1 MKTSKRVLSFFMAVV
16 MALTACSAGFVAF
29 ARETNPKDNNP
40 FSDEYA
46 SAEMSTDALNGLLDS
61 LLPTILDAIGE
72 ETLASIGV
80 DAEKVKNA
88 SFEDE
93 DIKSDRF
100 FEFISELSVFLFDK
114 VGKTSMDKVLKDEG
128 LSSGNAEADAANYA
142 YVNDDDA
149 VIDFWSLYNICKT
162 NANADGTD
170 FQKRCND
177 YYNGYTKEDGTVVI
191 GLKELLFA
199 RDSIGAKITVLNNA
213 ANKKIYDIAVAIGV
227 VQNNGDAVVI
237 ADKTAAEIQALI
249 DAYEAQNGAIEIATD
264 EYDLNLAMEC
274 LNNTLNLIN
283 SNAKCSSIADLIFYQ
298 IVEEKAIFAS
308 LYNAFAI
315 KGGAETGIA
324 ANAYDTW
331 YTVTSAANPTV
342 TSRQELADKY
352 VKTIIS
358 DSSNLENAKF
368 YSEYVEGILLEQGYS
383 AEEIAAMVAAEGLT
397 QEDLDWLATKPS
409 AEAYA
414 PTDEQKKQFPTVA
427 NSGKATNI
435 LGSAGAF
442 HNAIVCNSTEHK
454 FSNAVNR
461 AFGKLP
467 VADAS
472 IRAFRTEINR
482 PTGKDPV
489 SLIPD
494 IMADINTF
502 AHTTVATNIF
512 GNIATI
518 HMFDSAVLDG
528 HKDEM
533 MSDYAFEGDNYPF
546 NQDDYFN
553 ATASVIDGYI
563 ELAKDLDN
571 LLASF
576 GVNMQLGL
584 NDIIDSLLPS
594 LIQTKDKDGNPLT
607 YELIINSVDG
617 IYSNLAKD
625 PMGTIANVI
634 PLLTI
639 LIDELIIP
647 LIFNGDGDA
656 YNQFLDNF
664 IFPEG
669 SLIRNLLK
677 NDPDTLNMIFGFL
690 DEYGITTLSFDLNYI
705 LPAVTDYIVNGS
717 TDRATKG
724 FYDGVTTSDGR
735 PVPIMV
741 NVQYVDKMIAESAY
755 NCKFLD
761 GYQTDENGE
770 IVKDEHGNPV
780 PLFTNGIKELLHT
793 VLSVLNDSV
802 FEYVDTHNTNA
813 TADTRIGK
821 EFAGAEATIYKGLNN
836 ITVGLPQLI
845 NIFVKNFLALYNTK
859 GSDWQ
864 FDARI
869 AHGTGTVN
877 IYKSDQLVSS
887 TEYGTADNATVSAL
901 KQEIFIKNPANVT
914 AWIVNLLVNDWL
926 NAVVDLLNDVLT
938 TENDIANNIPII
950 TNLLNSLG
958 GFGETSIITDALNG
972 LFYLTRNSQYSFT
985 FEEQA
990 IPLAQN
996 GETYVGLS
1004 DDSAYYL
1011 IANAGPIIEIVMDI
1025 VNANQG
1031 GDDTT
1036 GGNTDDNTG
1045 DNTEKNLPVIPE
1057 ITIDYSTYYN
1067 PDIKNESLDVQKA
1080 YKDILTKENEE
1091 ASEAL
1096 ISAIDSLLS
1105 TVFEN
1110 TYLNGYTVDK
1120 LDGVLSGVVTSL
1132 VNTFGKNTADKILKL
1147 VRDYLEVLCYDSV
1160 KENFA
1165 PKRNINNPGPVNEKK
1180 VYTNKQLS
1188 ILITETYSL
1197 LEEILDEAINI
1208 KGDDNDYIVNAIDG
1222 IFSPSSIAVRSNING
1237 DISEYLTWCELSA
1250 SKYAND
1256 LGFDFKAGD
1265 KDAFYDGLFEALA
1278 PITAIVGALL
1288 GSETGLYDNV
1298 VNPVLASIAD
1308 KCDIKLYTPA
1318 ESTGK
1323 EYMKAVVYP
1332 LADVLGKFL
1341 EAPASTL
1348 IGVLQG
1354 ISGVLTDSSIQSIV
1368 EKALPPIARE
1378 INGLVNIIEVLSPSL
1393 NEELVIPGL
1402 NMTLESIGGILDTAS
1417 TLINGVTGIT
1427 NMLIGMILGG
1437 IECEGGVA
1445 SDKIKISFNW
1455 DHFANTSKG
1464 NALLMIYC
1472 LALDTVLD
1480 LDVIQNLIKNAKDLD
1495 GTTKAGLLK
1504 LISQLDAKTVF
1515 EALAAAIRSVR
1526 TPTEILWTFEDYL
1539 AKETNTFKYPSG
1551 ISASEADDAVDAL
1564 DNIVKNVFPLLK
1576 SLDVLGYDDLA
1587 GLVNGMLFKND
1598 MITTIAKAV
1607 YGGIESKAGNTFTF
1621 SPAQLA
1627 DYLMDRSYGNTYSD
1641 AAAALRKCSSW
1652 SQVSNINWGFK
1663 DGSANAE
1670 QGFINALA
1678 ALCRPVNDVLAVFLA
1693 GSEFRIGDI
1702 LEGVVKDLALHF
1714 EGYMT
1719 EDKKDENGNVI
1730 KDKNGDP
1737 VKVNV
1742 GEYSI
1747 TLRDGELNI
1756 YIKNYS
1762 GEGLYNRIQIDVD
1775 EVVKILNGAG
1785 IVGGNGYESAIIPL
1799 LEALMCDGVKTN
1811 DQYINDYN
1819 KAKDNLLIN
1828 VLNPLFSFVDKL
1840 LEKPFD
1846 TLTAVLPNVAYFI
1859 DNNGIGQ
1866 LLNNLLS
1873 PVTQGM
1879 LPALKKNNI
1888 DVNAI
1893 IEMIIGK
1900 SLGAKIAELVGINA
1914 NISLDLNN
1922 LNECNIQD
1930 YLIPIINGVLKSNN
1944 INITLPDFKWSTLAS
1959 HGTQTSFNS
1968 AAGGQGIRI
1977 VAKQGET
1984 LIAVLRYIANVL
1996 ISNANEIKTL
2006 ICGIEGV
2013 AKNKTIVNILTTIF
2027 NQIAGAH
2034 EDDIVKAIFYLLTQD
2049 PQNSFFDYRDFKFK
2063 DYDFSYPSTVDV
2075 DFLTTI
2081 GPMLDGLI
2089 GGLVEGGLNQMIGG
2103 LIYKD
2108 DIISSLVCGLYGAVE
2123 GVKINDNMNLAEL
2136 LAQTDIDFT
2145 TSNVAKLLTDKD
2157 YGQSYASVAK
2167 TIEKAGSWS
2176 KVNKDSLHWGVTDRD
2191 SFVHALCAALR
2202 PIYGVL
2208 DVLLNDGSLGL
2219 FKLIYLPG
2227 SDGYTSAIVPLMEA
2241 FGLYNI
2247 KTQYQY
2253 RQDMSKEYDAILL
2266 DILNPL
2272 LDKVEDILN
2281 APLEMLCDI
2290 LPNLSLFFANDGLL
2304 QLLDNLLLPI
2314 TALLDS
2320 LKPIVDVNDLLKA
2333 VGLDIEKEIAK
2344 LGIAPKGFKFD
2355 IYNLSGTLK
2364 PLIGADNIVSLL
2376 NSVLGMIEVG
2386 GSKLNIKLM
2395 PIDWYQLA
2403 SHGELITDEP
2413 SQAAT
2418 FGARMYVKADQS
2430 EVLIAVLRYLI
2441 NTVNYENNFD
2451 TISNLIGGLLGDV
2464 SDSVS
2469 DIISQVLGM
2478 LTGETDEVISSLC
2491 ELLQTL
2497 A

>member
-46 SAEMSTDALNGLLDS
+46 SAEMSSDALNELLDS

-72 ETLASIGV
+72 KKLASIGV

-88 SFEDE
+88 NYEDE
-93 DIKSDRF
+93 NIKSDRF

-114 VGKTSMDKVLKDEG
+114 VGKTSMDKVLNDEG
-128 LSSGNAEADAANYA
+128 LSSGNAETDAANYA
-142 YVNDDDA
+142 YVNDDNA
-149 VIDFWSLYNICKT
+149 AIDFWSLYNLCKT
-162 NANADGTD
+162 NADANGTD

-177 YYNGYTKEDGTVVI
+177 YYNGYTKEDGTAVM

-199 RDSIGAKITVLNNA
+199 KDSIGTKITALNNA
-213 ANKKIYDIAVAIGV
+213 ATKKIFDIAVEIGV
-227 VQNNGDAVVI
+227 VQKNGDATVI

-249 DAYEAQNGAIEIATD
+249 DAYEAKNGAIEAATD

-274 LNNTLNLIN
+274 INKTLEFIN
-283 SNAKCSSIADLIFYQ
+283 SKAKCSSVADLIFYQ

-308 LYNAFAI
+308 IYNAAAI
-315 KGGAETGIA
+315 MGGAETGVA
-324 ANAYDTW
+324 ADAYDSW
-331 YTVTSAANPTV
+331 FEVTSAANPTV

-358 DSSNLENAKF
+358 DSSNLENSKF
-368 YSEYVEGILLEQGYS
+368 YSEYIEGLLLNQGYS
-383 AEEIAAMVAAEGLT
+383 ADEITAMVAAEGLT
-397 QEDLDWLATKPS
+397 QEDLDWLATKPG
-409 AEAYA
+409 ADAYQPTPEQKQQFPYA
-414 PTDEQKKQFPTVA
+414 P
-427 NSGKATNI
+427 NSGSTGNI
-435 LGSAGAF
+435 LGNTNSF
-442 HNAIVCNSTEHK
+442 YNAIVCNSTDHK

-461 AFGKLP
+461 AFGKLL

-472 IRAFRTEINR
+472 IRAFRTEFNR

-489 SLIPD
+489 SLIPN

-502 AHTTVATNIF
+502 AHTTVAANVL
-512 GNIATI
+512 GNISTI
-518 HMFDSAVLDG
+518 HLFDSAVLDS
-528 HKDEM
+528 HKNEM
-533 MSDYAFEGDNYPF
+533 MSGYVFEGDNYPF
-546 NQDDYFN
+546 SQDDYFN

-584 NDIIDSLLPS
+584 NGIIDSLLPS

-607 YELIINSVDG
+607 YDLIISSVEG

-625 PMGTIANVI
+625 PMGTLANVI

-664 IFPEG
+664 IFPEK
-669 SLIRNLLK
+669 SLVRKLLK
-677 NDPDTLNMIFGFL
+677 NNPDTYNKIFGFL
-690 DEYGITTLSFDLNYI
+690 EKYGITTLSFDLNYI

-717 TDRATKG
+717 TDRATMG
-724 FYDGVTTSDGR
+724 FYDGITTTDGR

-741 NVQYVDKMIAESAY
+741 NVQFVDKMIAESAY

-761 GYQTDENGE
+761 GYKTDENGE
-770 IVKDEHGNPV
+770 IVKDEKGNPV
-780 PLFTNGIKELLHT
+780 PLFTKGIKELLHT

-877 IYKSDQLVSS
+877 IYMSDKLVSS

-914 AWIVNLLVNDWL
+914 AWIVNLIVNDWL

-985 FEEQA
+985 LEEQA

-1011 IANAGPIIEIVMDI
+1011 IANAGSIFEIVMDI

-1067 PDIKNESLDVQKA
+1067 PDIKTESLDVQKA

-1197 LEEILDEAINI
+1197 LEEILDEKINI

-1250 SKYAND
+1250 SKYAKD

-1288 GSETGLYDNV
+1288 GSETGLYENV

-1348 IGVLQG
+1348 IGVLQ
-1354 ISGVLTDSSIQSIV
+1354 SVAGVLSDKSIQTMV
-1368 EKALPPIARE
+1368 KKALPPIANE
-1378 INGLVNIIEVLSPSL
+1378 INGIVRIIDVLAPSL
-1393 NEELVIPGL
+1393 NEEIVISGL
-1402 NMTLESIGGILDTAS
+1402 NMTLEEIGELLDTAP
-1417 TLINGVTGIT
+1417 TLINGVTGIA
-1427 NMLIGMILGG
+1427 NMLIDMILGG

-1455 DHFANTSKG
+1455 DHFATTSKG
-1464 NALLMIYC
+1464 NALLMIYS
-1472 LALDTVLD
+1472 LALDTVLS

-1495 GTTKAGLLK
+1495 GNTKAGLLK

-1515 EALAAAIRSVR
+1515 EALAAAVRSVR

-1564 DNIVKNVFPLLK
+1564 DNIVKNIFPLLK

-1714 EGYMT
+1714 EG
-1719 EDKKDENGNVI
+1719 V
-1730 KDKNGDP
+1730 NGDIT
-1737 VKVNV
+1737 
-1742 GEYSI
+1742 YSI

-1756 YIKNYS
+1756 YIKNS
-1762 GEGLYNRIQIDVD
+1762 TGEGLYNRIQIDVD

-1893 IEMIIGK
+1893 IEDILGT
-1900 SLGAKIAELVGINA
+1900 SLGAKIAELVGVNA

-1922 LNECNIQD
+1922 LNNCDIQN
-1930 YLIPIINGVLKSNN
+1930 YLIPIINGILKSNN

-1984 LIAVLRYIANVL
+1984 LIAVLRYIADVL
-1996 ISNANEIKTL
+1996 ISNSNEIKNL
-2006 ICGIEGV
+2006 ICGIDAV

-2049 PQNSFFDYRDFKFK
+2049 PQNSFFDYRDFKYK
-2063 DYDFSYPSTVDV
+2063 DYDFSYPSTVDI

-2108 DIISSLVCGLYGAVE
+2108 DIISSLVCGLYGAIE
-2123 GVKINDNMNLAEL
+2123 GVKINDNMNLTEL

-2304 QLLDNLLLPI
+2304 QLIDNLLLPI

-2333 VGLDIEKEIAK
+2333 VGLDIEKEIGK

>member
-46 SAEMSTDALNGLLDS
+46 SAEMSPDALNELLDS

-72 ETLASIGV
+72 EKLASIGV

-88 SFEDE
+88 NYEDE
-93 DIKSDRF
+93 NIKSDRF

-114 VGKTSMDKVLKDEG
+114 VGKTSMDKVLNDEG
-128 LSSGNAEADAANYA
+128 LSSGNAETDAANYA
-142 YVNDDDA
+142 YVNDDNA
-149 VIDFWSLYNICKT
+149 AIDFWSLYNLCKT
-162 NANADGTD
+162 NADANGTD

-177 YYNGYTKEDGTVVI
+177 YYNGYKKEDGTDII

-199 RDSIGAKITVLNNA
+199 KDSSGTKITALNNA
-213 ANKKIYDIAVAIGV
+213 ATKKIFDIAVEIGV
-227 VQNNGDAVVI
+227 VQKNGDATVI

-249 DAYEAQNGAIEIATD
+249 DAYEAKNGAIEAVTD

-274 LNNTLNLIN
+274 INKTLEFIN
-283 SNAKCSSIADLIFYQ
+283 SKAKCSSVADLIFYQ

-308 LYNAFAI
+308 IYNAAAI
-315 KGGAETGIA
+315 MGGAETGVA
-324 ANAYDTW
+324 ADAYDSW
-331 YTVTSAANPTV
+331 FEVTSAANPTV

-358 DSSNLENAKF
+358 DSSNLENSKF
-368 YSEYVEGILLEQGYS
+368 YSEYIEGLLLNQGYS
-383 AEEIAAMVAAEGLT
+383 ADEITAMVAAEGLT
-397 QEDLDWLATKPS
+397 QEDLDWLATKPG
-409 AEAYA
+409 ADAYQ
-414 PTDEQKKQFPTVA
+414 PTPEQKQQFPDA
-427 NSGKATNI
+427 PNSGSTRNI
-435 LGSAGAF
+435 LGNTNSF
-442 HNAIVCNSTEHK
+442 YNAIVCNSTDHK

-467 VADAS
+467 VDDAS
-472 IRAFRTEINR
+472 IRAFRTEFNR

-489 SLIPD
+489 SLIPN

-502 AHTTVATNIF
+502 AHTIVAANVL
-512 GNIATI
+512 GNISTI
-518 HMFDSAVLDG
+518 HLLDSAVLDS
-528 HKDEM
+528 HKNEM
-533 MSDYAFEGDNYPF
+533 MSGYVFEGDNYPF
-546 NQDDYFN
+546 SQDDYFN

-576 GVNMQLGL
+576 GVNMQIGL
-584 NDIIDSLLPS
+584 NGIIDSLLPS

-607 YELIINSVDG
+607 YDLIISSVEG

-625 PMGTIANVI
+625 PMGTLANVI

-664 IFPEG
+664 IFPEK
-669 SLIRNLLK
+669 SLVRKLLK
-677 NDPDTLNMIFGFL
+677 NNPDTYNKIFGFL
-690 DEYGITTLSFDLNYI
+690 EKYGITTLSFDLNYI

-717 TDRATKG
+717 TDRATMG
-724 FYDGVTTSDGR
+724 FYDGITTTDGR

-741 NVQYVDKMIAESAY
+741 NVQFVDKMIAESAY

-761 GYQTDENGE
+761 GYKTDENGE
-770 IVKDEHGNPV
+770 IVKDEKGNPV
-780 PLFTNGIKELLHT
+780 PLFTKGIKELLHT

-877 IYKSDQLVSS
+877 IYMSDKLVSS

-926 NAVVDLLNDVLT
+926 NAVVDLLNDILT

-1067 PDIKNESLDVQKA
+1067 PDIKTESLDVQKA

-1120 LDGVLSGVVTSL
+1120 LDGVLSGIVTSL

-1197 LEEILDEAINI
+1197 LEEILDSAINI

-1222 IFSPSSIAVRSNING
+1222 IFSPSSIAVRSNIDDG
-1237 DISEYLTWCELSA
+1237 ISDYLTWCEVSA
-1250 SKYAND
+1250 SKYAKD
-1256 LGFDFKAGD
+1256 LGFDFEAGN

-1348 IGVLQG
+1348 IGVLQ
-1354 ISGVLTDSSIQSIV
+1354 SVAGVLSDKSIQTMV
-1368 EKALPPIARE
+1368 KKALPPIANE
-1378 INGLVNIIEVLSPSL
+1378 INGIVRIIDVLAPSL
-1393 NEELVIPGL
+1393 NEEIVISGL
-1402 NMTLESIGGILDTAS
+1402 NMTLEEIGELLDTAP
-1417 TLINGVTGIT
+1417 TLINGVTGIA
-1427 NMLIGMILGG
+1427 NMLIDMILGG

-1455 DHFANTSKG
+1455 DHFATTSKG
-1464 NALLMIYC
+1464 NALLMIYS
-1472 LALDTVLD
+1472 LALDTVLS

-1495 GTTKAGLLK
+1495 GNTKAGLLK

-1515 EALAAAIRSVR
+1515 EALAAAVRSVR

-1564 DNIVKNVFPLLK
+1564 DNIVKNIFPLLK

-1714 EGYMT
+1714 EG
-1719 EDKKDENGNVI
+1719 V
-1730 KDKNGDP
+1730 NGDIT
-1737 VKVNV
+1737 
-1742 GEYSI
+1742 YSI

-1756 YIKNYS
+1756 YIKNS
-1762 GEGLYNRIQIDVD
+1762 TGEGLYNRIQIDVD

-1893 IEMIIGK
+1893 IEDILGT
-1900 SLGAKIAELVGINA
+1900 SLGAKIAELVGVNA

-1922 LNECNIQD
+1922 LNNCDIQN
-1930 YLIPIINGVLKSNN
+1930 YLIPIINGILKSNN

-1959 HGTQTSFNS
+1959 HGTQTLFNS

-1984 LIAVLRYIANVL
+1984 LIAVLRYIADVL
-1996 ISNANEIKTL
+1996 ISNSNEIKNL
-2006 ICGIEGV
+2006 ICGIDAV

-2049 PQNSFFDYRDFKFK
+2049 PQNSFFDYRDFKYK
-2063 DYDFSYPSTVDV
+2063 DYDFSYPSTVDI

-2108 DIISSLVCGLYGAVE
+2108 DIISSLVCGLYGAIE
-2123 GVKINDNMNLAEL
+2123 GVKINDNMNLTEL

-2304 QLLDNLLLPI
+2304 QLIDNLLLPI

-2333 VGLDIEKEIAK
+2333 VGLDIEKEIGK

-2376 NSVLGMIEVG
+2376 NSVLGLIKIG
-2386 GSKLNIKLM
+2386 GSPLGIKLM

-2403 SHGELITDEP
+2403 SHGELITNEA

-2418 FGARMYVKADQS
+2418 FGSRMYVKADQS

>member
-46 SAEMSTDALNGLLDS
+46 SAEMSSDALNELLDS

-72 ETLASIGV
+72 KKLASIGV

-88 SFEDE
+88 NYEDE
-93 DIKSDRF
+93 NIKSDRF

-114 VGKTSMDKVLKDEG
+114 VGKTSMDKVLNDEG
-128 LSSGNAEADAANYA
+128 LSSGNAETDAANYA
-142 YVNDDDA
+142 YVNDDNA
-149 VIDFWSLYNICKT
+149 AIDFWSLYNLCKT
-162 NANADGTD
+162 NADANGTD

-177 YYNGYTKEDGTVVI
+177 YYNGYTKEDGTAVM

-199 RDSIGAKITVLNNA
+199 KDSIGTKITALNNA
-213 ANKKIYDIAVAIGV
+213 ATKKIFDIAVEIGV
-227 VQNNGDAVVI
+227 VQKNGDATVI

-249 DAYEAQNGAIEIATD
+249 DAYEAKNGAIEAATD

-274 LNNTLNLIN
+274 INKTLEFIN
-283 SNAKCSSIADLIFYQ
+283 SKAKCSSVADLIFYQ

-308 LYNAFAI
+308 IYNAAAI
-315 KGGAETGIA
+315 MGGAETGVA
-324 ANAYDTW
+324 ADAYDSW
-331 YTVTSAANPTV
+331 FEVTSAANPTV

-358 DSSNLENAKF
+358 DSSNLENSKF
-368 YSEYVEGILLEQGYS
+368 YSEYIEGLLLNQGYS
-383 AEEIAAMVAAEGLT
+383 ADEITAMVAAEGLT
-397 QEDLDWLATKPS
+397 QEDLDWLATKPG
-409 AEAYA
+409 ADAYQPTPEQKQQFPYA
-414 PTDEQKKQFPTVA
+414 P
-427 NSGKATNI
+427 NSGSTGNI
-435 LGSAGAF
+435 LGNTNSF
-442 HNAIVCNSTEHK
+442 YNAIVCNSTDHK

-461 AFGKLP
+461 AFGKLL

-472 IRAFRTEINR
+472 IRAFRTEFNR

-489 SLIPD
+489 SLIPN

-502 AHTTVATNIF
+502 AHTTVAANVL
-512 GNIATI
+512 GNISTI
-518 HMFDSAVLDG
+518 HLFDSAVLDS
-528 HKDEM
+528 HKNEM
-533 MSDYAFEGDNYPF
+533 MSGYVFEGDNYPF
-546 NQDDYFN
+546 SQDDYFN

-584 NDIIDSLLPS
+584 NGIIDSLLPS

-607 YELIINSVDG
+607 YDLIISSVEG

-625 PMGTIANVI
+625 PMGTLANVV

-639 LIDELIIP
+639 LIDELIVP

-664 IFPEG
+664 IFPEK
-669 SLIRNLLK
+669 SLVRKLLK
-677 NDPDTLNMIFGFL
+677 NNPDTYNMIFGFL
-690 DEYGITTLSFDLNYI
+690 EEYGITTLSFDLNYI
-705 LPAVTDYIVNGS
+705 LPAVTDYVVNGS
-717 TDRATKG
+717 TDRATMG
-724 FYDGVTTSDGR
+724 FYDGVTTTDGR

-741 NVQYVDKMIAESAY
+741 NVQFVDKMIAESAY

-770 IVKDEHGNPV
+770 IVKDENGNPV

-877 IYKSDQLVSS
+877 IYKSDELVSS

-926 NAVVDLLNDVLT
+926 NAVVDLLNDILT

-1067 PDIKNESLDVQKA
+1067 PDIKTESLDVQKA

-1165 PKRNINNPGPVNEKK
+1165 PKRNINNPGPVNKKK

-1197 LEEILDEAINI
+1197 LEEILDSAINI

-1222 IFSPSSIAVRSNING
+1222 IFSPSSIAVRSNIDDG
-1237 DISEYLTWCELSA
+1237 ISDYLTWCEVSA

-1348 IGVLQG
+1348 IGVLQ
-1354 ISGVLTDSSIQSIV
+1354 SVAGVLSDKSIQTMV
-1368 EKALPPIARE
+1368 KKALPPIANE
-1378 INGLVNIIEVLSPSL
+1378 INGIVRIIDVLAPSL
-1393 NEELVIPGL
+1393 NEEIVISGL
-1402 NMTLESIGGILDTAS
+1402 NMTLEEIGELLDTAP
-1417 TLINGVTGIT
+1417 TLINGVTGIA
-1427 NMLIGMILGG
+1427 NMLIDMILGG

-1455 DHFANTSKG
+1455 DHFATTSKG
-1464 NALLMIYC
+1464 NALLMIYS
-1472 LALDTVLD
+1472 LALDTVLS

-1495 GTTKAGLLK
+1495 GNTKAGLLK

-1515 EALAAAIRSVR
+1515 EALAAAVRSVR

-1564 DNIVKNVFPLLK
+1564 DNIVKNIFPLLK

-1714 EGYMT
+1714 EG
-1719 EDKKDENGNVI
+1719 V
-1730 KDKNGDP
+1730 NGDIT
-1737 VKVNV
+1737 
-1742 GEYSI
+1742 YSI

-1756 YIKNYS
+1756 YIKNS
-1762 GEGLYNRIQIDVD
+1762 TGEGLYNRIQIDVD

-1893 IEMIIGK
+1893 IEDILGT
-1900 SLGAKIAELVGINA
+1900 SLGAKIAELVGVNA

-1922 LNECNIQD
+1922 LNNCDIQN
-1930 YLIPIINGVLKSNN
+1930 YLIPIINGILKSNN

-1959 HGTQTSFNS
+1959 HGTQTLFNS

-1984 LIAVLRYIANVL
+1984 LIAVLRYIADVL
-1996 ISNANEIKTL
+1996 ISNSNEIKNL
-2006 ICGIEGV
+2006 ICGIDAV

-2049 PQNSFFDYRDFKFK
+2049 PQNSFFDYRDFKYK
-2063 DYDFSYPSTVDV
+2063 DYDFSYPSTVDI

-2108 DIISSLVCGLYGAVE
+2108 DIISSLVCGLYGAIE
-2123 GVKINDNMNLAEL
+2123 GVKINNNMNLTEL

-2304 QLLDNLLLPI
+2304 QLIDNLLLPI

-2333 VGLDIEKEIAK
+2333 VGLDIEKEIGK

-2376 NSVLGMIEVG
+2376 NSVLGLIKIG
-2386 GSKLNIKLM
+2386 GSPLGIKLM

>member
-46 SAEMSTDALNGLLDS
+46 SAEMSSDALNELLDS

-72 ETLASIGV
+72 KTLASIGV

-88 SFEDE
+88 NYEDE
-93 DIKSDRF
+93 NIKSDRF

-114 VGKTSMDKVLKDEG
+114 VGKTSMDKVLNDEG
-128 LSSGNAEADAANYA
+128 LSSGNAETDAANYA
-142 YVNDDDA
+142 YVNDDNA
-149 VIDFWSLYNICKT
+149 AIDFWSLYNLCKT
-162 NANADGTD
+162 NADANGTD

-177 YYNGYTKEDGTVVI
+177 YYNGYTKEDGTAVM

-199 RDSIGAKITVLNNA
+199 KDSIGTKITALNNA
-213 ANKKIYDIAVAIGV
+213 ATKKIFDIAVEIGV
-227 VQNNGDAVVI
+227 VQKNGDATVI

-249 DAYEAQNGAIEIATD
+249 DAYEAKNGAIEAATD

-274 LNNTLNLIN
+274 INKTLEFIN
-283 SNAKCSSIADLIFYQ
+283 SKAKCSSVADLIFYQ

-308 LYNAFAI
+308 IYNAAAI
-315 KGGAETGIA
+315 MGGAETGVA
-324 ANAYDTW
+324 ADAYDSW
-331 YTVTSAANPTV
+331 FEVTSAANPTV

-358 DSSNLENAKF
+358 DSSNLENSKF
-368 YSEYVEGILLEQGYS
+368 YSEYIEGLLLNQGYS
-383 AEEIAAMVAAEGLT
+383 ADEITAMVAAEGLT
-397 QEDLDWLATKPS
+397 QEDLDWLATKPG
-409 AEAYA
+409 ADAYQPTPEQKQQFPYA
-414 PTDEQKKQFPTVA
+414 P
-427 NSGKATNI
+427 NSGSTGNI
-435 LGSAGAF
+435 LGNTNSF
-442 HNAIVCNSTEHK
+442 YNAIVCNSTDHK

-472 IRAFRTEINR
+472 IRAFRTEFNR

-489 SLIPD
+489 SLIPN

-502 AHTTVATNIF
+502 AHTTVAANVL
-512 GNIATI
+512 GNISTI
-518 HMFDSAVLDG
+518 HLFDSAVLDS
-528 HKDEM
+528 HKNEM
-533 MSDYAFEGDNYPF
+533 MSGYVFEGDNYPF
-546 NQDDYFN
+546 SQDDYFN

-584 NDIIDSLLPS
+584 NGIIDSLLPS

-607 YELIINSVDG
+607 YDLIISSVEG

-625 PMGTIANVI
+625 PMGTLANVV
-634 PLLTI
+634 PLLAI
-639 LIDELIIP
+639 LIDELIVP

-664 IFPEG
+664 IFPEE
-669 SLIRNLLK
+669 SLVRKLLK
-677 NDPDTLNMIFGFL
+677 NNPDTYNMIFGFL
-690 DEYGITTLSFDLNYI
+690 EEYGITTLSFDLNYI

-717 TDRATKG
+717 TDRATMG
-724 FYDGVTTSDGR
+724 FYDGVTTTDSR

-741 NVQYVDKMIAESAY
+741 NVQFVDKMIAESAY

-770 IVKDEHGNPV
+770 IVKDENGNPV

-877 IYKSDQLVSS
+877 IYKSDELVSS

-926 NAVVDLLNDVLT
+926 NAVVDLLNDILT

-1067 PDIKNESLDVQKA
+1067 PDIKTESLDVQKA

-1165 PKRNINNPGPVNEKK
+1165 PKRNINNPGPVNKKK

-1197 LEEILDEAINI
+1197 LEEILDSAINI

-1222 IFSPSSIAVRSNING
+1222 IFSPSSIAVRSNIDDG
-1237 DISEYLTWCELSA
+1237 ISDYLTWCEVSA
-1250 SKYAND
+1250 SKYAKD
-1256 LGFDFKAGD
+1256 LGFDFEAGN

-1278 PITAIVGALL
+1278 PITALVGALL

-1368 EKALPPIARE
+1368 KKALPPIANE
-1378 INGLVNIIEVLSPSL
+1378 INGIVRIIDVLAPSL
-1393 NEELVIPGL
+1393 NEEIVISGL
-1402 NMTLESIGGILDTAS
+1402 NMTLEDIGGLLDTAP
-1417 TLINGVTGIT
+1417 TLINGVTGIAD
-1427 NMLIGMILGG
+1427 MLIDMILGG

-1455 DHFANTSKG
+1455 DHFATTSKG
-1464 NALLMIYC
+1464 NALLMIYS
-1472 LALDTVLD
+1472 LALDTVLS
-1480 LDVIQNLIKNAKDLD
+1480 LDVIQNLIKNAEGLD
-1495 GTTKAGLLK
+1495 GNTKAGLLK

-1515 EALAAAIRSVR
+1515 EALAAAVRSVR

-1564 DNIVKNVFPLLK
+1564 DNIVKNIFPLLK

-1714 EGYMT
+1714 EG
-1719 EDKKDENGNVI
+1719 V
-1730 KDKNGDP
+1730 NGDIT
-1737 VKVNV
+1737 
-1742 GEYSI
+1742 YSI

-1756 YIKNYS
+1756 YIKNS
-1762 GEGLYNRIQIDVD
+1762 TGEGLYNRIQIDVD

-1893 IEMIIGK
+1893 IEDILGT
-1900 SLGAKIAELVGINA
+1900 SLGTKIAELVGVNA

-1922 LNECNIQD
+1922 LNNCDIQN
-1930 YLIPIINGVLKSNN
+1930 YLIPIINGILKSNN

-1959 HGTQTSFNS
+1959 HGTQTLFNS

-1984 LIAVLRYIANVL
+1984 LIAVLRYIADVL
-1996 ISNANEIKTL
+1996 ISNSNEIKNL
-2006 ICGIEGV
+2006 ICGIDAV

-2034 EDDIVKAIFYLLTQD
+2034 EDDIVKAIFYLLTQN
-2049 PQNSFFDYRDFKFK
+2049 PQNSFFDYRDFKYK

-2108 DIISSLVCGLYGAVE
+2108 DIISSLVCGLYGAIE
-2123 GVKINDNMNLAEL
+2123 GVKINDNMNLTEL

-2281 APLEMLCDI
+2281 APIEMICDI

-2304 QLLDNLLLPI
+2304 QLIDNLLLPI

-2333 VGLDIEKEIAK
+2333 VGLDIEKEIGK

-2376 NSVLGMIEVG
+2376 NSVLGLIKIG
-2386 GSKLNIKLM
+2386 GSPLGIKLM

-2403 SHGELITDEP
+2403 SHGELITNEA

-2418 FGARMYVKADQS
+2418 FGSRMYVKADQS

-2451 TISNLIGGLLGDV
+2451 TISNLIGGLLSNA

>member
-1 MKTSKRVLSFFMAVV
+1 
-16 MALTACSAGFVAF
+16 
-29 ARETNPKDNNP
+29 
-40 FSDEYA
+40 
-46 SAEMSTDALNGLLDS
+46 
-61 LLPTILDAIGE
+61 
-72 ETLASIGV
+72 
-80 DAEKVKNA
+80 
-88 SFEDE
+88 
-93 DIKSDRF
+93 
-100 FEFISELSVFLFDK
+100 
-114 VGKTSMDKVLKDEG
+114 
-128 LSSGNAEADAANYA
+128 
-142 YVNDDDA
+142 
-149 VIDFWSLYNICKT
+149 
-162 NANADGTD
+162 
-170 FQKRCND
+170 
-177 YYNGYTKEDGTVVI
+177 
-191 GLKELLFA
+191 
-199 RDSIGAKITVLNNA
+199 
-213 ANKKIYDIAVAIGV
+213 
-227 VQNNGDAVVI
+227 
-237 ADKTAAEIQALI
+237 
-249 DAYEAQNGAIEIATD
+249 
-264 EYDLNLAMEC
+264 
-274 LNNTLNLIN
+274 
-283 SNAKCSSIADLIFYQ
+283 
-298 IVEEKAIFAS
+298 
-308 LYNAFAI
+308 
-315 KGGAETGIA
+315 
-324 ANAYDTW
+324 
-331 YTVTSAANPTV
+331 
-342 TSRQELADKY
+342 
-352 VKTIIS
+352 
-358 DSSNLENAKF
+358 
-368 YSEYVEGILLEQGYS
+368 
-383 AEEIAAMVAAEGLT
+383 
-397 QEDLDWLATKPS
+397 
-409 AEAYA
+409 
-414 PTDEQKKQFPTVA
+414 
-427 NSGKATNI
+427 
-435 LGSAGAF
+435 
-442 HNAIVCNSTEHK
+442 
-454 FSNAVNR
+454 
-461 AFGKLP
+461 
-467 VADAS
+467 
-472 IRAFRTEINR
+472 
-482 PTGKDPV
+482 
-489 SLIPD
+489 
-494 IMADINTF
+494 
-502 AHTTVATNIF
+502 
-512 GNIATI
+512 
-518 HMFDSAVLDG
+518 
-528 HKDEM
+528 
-533 MSDYAFEGDNYPF
+533 
-546 NQDDYFN
+546 
-553 ATASVIDGYI
+553 
-563 ELAKDLDN
+563 
-571 LLASF
+571 
-576 GVNMQLGL
+576 
-584 NDIIDSLLPS
+584 
-594 LIQTKDKDGNPLT
+594 
-607 YELIINSVDG
+607 
-617 IYSNLAKD
+617 
-625 PMGTIANVI
+625 
-634 PLLTI
+634 
-639 LIDELIIP
+639 
-647 LIFNGDGDA
+647 
-656 YNQFLDNF
+656 
-664 IFPEG
+664 
-669 SLIRNLLK
+669 
-677 NDPDTLNMIFGFL
+677 
-690 DEYGITTLSFDLNYI
+690 
-705 LPAVTDYIVNGS
+705 
-717 TDRATKG
+717 
-724 FYDGVTTSDGR
+724 
-735 PVPIMV
+735 
-741 NVQYVDKMIAESAY
+741 
-755 NCKFLD
+755 
-761 GYQTDENGE
+761 
-770 IVKDEHGNPV
+770 
-780 PLFTNGIKELLHT
+780 
-793 VLSVLNDSV
+793 
-802 FEYVDTHNTNA
+802 
-813 TADTRIGK
+813 
-821 EFAGAEATIYKGLNN
+821 
-836 ITVGLPQLI
+836 
-845 NIFVKNFLALYNTK
+845 
-859 GSDWQ
+859 
-864 FDARI
+864 
-869 AHGTGTVN
+869 
-877 IYKSDQLVSS
+877 
-887 TEYGTADNATVSAL
+887 
-901 KQEIFIKNPANVT
+901 
-914 AWIVNLLVNDWL
+914 
-926 NAVVDLLNDVLT
+926 
-938 TENDIANNIPII
+938 
-950 TNLLNSLG
+950 
-958 GFGETSIITDALNG
+958 
-972 LFYLTRNSQYSFT
+972 
-985 FEEQA
+985 
-990 IPLAQN
+990 
-996 GETYVGLS
+996 
-1004 DDSAYYL
+1004 
-1011 IANAGPIIEIVMDI
+1011 
-1025 VNANQG
+1025 
-1031 GDDTT
+1031 
-1036 GGNTDDNTG
+1036 
-1045 DNTEKNLPVIPE
+1045 
-1057 ITIDYSTYYN
+1057 
-1067 PDIKNESLDVQKA
+1067 
-1080 YKDILTKENEE
+1080 
-1091 ASEAL
+1091 
-1096 ISAIDSLLS
+1096 
-1105 TVFEN
+1105 
-1110 TYLNGYTVDK
+1110 
-1120 LDGVLSGVVTSL
+1120 
-1132 VNTFGKNTADKILKL
+1132 
-1147 VRDYLEVLCYDSV
+1147 
-1160 KENFA
+1160 
-1165 PKRNINNPGPVNEKK
+1165 
-1180 VYTNKQLS
+1180 
-1188 ILITETYSL
+1188 
-1197 LEEILDEAINI
+1197 
-1208 KGDDNDYIVNAIDG
+1208 
-1222 IFSPSSIAVRSNING
+1222 
-1237 DISEYLTWCELSA
+1237 
-1250 SKYAND
+1250 
-1256 LGFDFKAGD
+1256 
-1265 KDAFYDGLFEALA
+1265 
-1278 PITAIVGALL
+1278 
-1288 GSETGLYDNV
+1288 
-1298 VNPVLASIAD
+1298 
-1308 KCDIKLYTPA
+1308 
-1318 ESTGK
+1318 
-1323 EYMKAVVYP
+1323 MKAVVYP
-1332 LADVLGKFL
+1332 LADGLGKFL

-1348 IGVLQG
+1348 IGVLQ
-1354 ISGVLTDSSIQSIV
+1354 SVAGVLSDKSIQTMV
-1368 EKALPPIARE
+1368 KKALPPIANE
-1378 INGLVNIIEVLSPSL
+1378 INGIVRIIDVLAPSL
-1393 NEELVIPGL
+1393 NEEIVISGL
-1402 NMTLESIGGILDTAS
+1402 NMTLEEIGELLDTAP
-1417 TLINGVTGIT
+1417 TLINGVTGVA
-1427 NMLIGMILGG
+1427 NMLIDMILGG

-1455 DHFANTSKG
+1455 DHFATTSKG
-1464 NALLMIYC
+1464 NALLMIYS
-1472 LALDTVLD
+1472 LALDTVLS

-1515 EALAAAIRSVR
+1515 EALAAAVRSVR

-1564 DNIVKNVFPLLK
+1564 DNIVKNIFPLLK

-1714 EGYMT
+1714 EG
-1719 EDKKDENGNVI
+1719 V
-1730 KDKNGDP
+1730 NGDIT
-1737 VKVNV
+1737 
-1742 GEYSI
+1742 YSI

-1756 YIKNYS
+1756 YIKNS
-1762 GEGLYNRIQIDVD
+1762 TGEGLYNRIQIDVD

-1893 IEMIIGK
+1893 IEDILGT
-1900 SLGAKIAELVGINA
+1900 SLGAKIAELVGVNA

-1922 LNECNIQD
+1922 LNNCDIQN
-1930 YLIPIINGVLKSNN
+1930 YLIPIINGILKSNN

-1959 HGTQTSFNS
+1959 HGTQTLFNS

-1984 LIAVLRYIANVL
+1984 LIAVLRYIADVL
-1996 ISNANEIKTL
+1996 ISNSNEIKNL
-2006 ICGIEGV
+2006 ICGIDAV

-2049 PQNSFFDYRDFKFK
+2049 PQNSFFDYRDFKYK
-2063 DYDFSYPSTVDV
+2063 DYDFSYPSTVDI

-2108 DIISSLVCGLYGAVE
+2108 DIISSLVCGLYGAIE
-2123 GVKINDNMNLAEL
+2123 GVKINDNMNLTEL

-2304 QLLDNLLLPI
+2304 QLIDNLLLPI

-2333 VGLDIEKEIAK
+2333 VGLDIEKEIGK

-2376 NSVLGMIEVG
+2376 NSVLGLIKIG
-2386 GSKLNIKLM
+2386 GSPLGIKLM

>member
-46 SAEMSTDALNGLLDS
+46 SAEMSSDALNELLDS

-72 ETLASIGV
+72 KKLASIGV

-88 SFEDE
+88 NYEDE
-93 DIKSDRF
+93 NIKSDRF

-114 VGKTSMDKVLKDEG
+114 VGKTSMDKVLNDEG
-128 LSSGNAEADAANYA
+128 LSSGNAETDAANYA
-142 YVNDDDA
+142 YVNDDNA
-149 VIDFWSLYNICKT
+149 AIDFWSLYNLCKT
-162 NANADGTD
+162 NADANGTD

-177 YYNGYTKEDGTVVI
+177 YYNGYTKEDGTAVM

-199 RDSIGAKITVLNNA
+199 KDSIGTKITALNNA
-213 ANKKIYDIAVAIGV
+213 ATKKIFDIAVEIGV
-227 VQNNGDAVVI
+227 VQKNGDATVI

-249 DAYEAQNGAIEIATD
+249 DAYEAKNGAIEAATD

-274 LNNTLNLIN
+274 INKTLEFIN
-283 SNAKCSSIADLIFYQ
+283 SKAKCSSVADLIFYQ

-308 LYNAFAI
+308 IYNAAAI
-315 KGGAETGIA
+315 MGGAETGVA
-324 ANAYDTW
+324 ADAYDSW
-331 YTVTSAANPTV
+331 FEVTSAANPTV

-358 DSSNLENAKF
+358 DSSNLENSKF
-368 YSEYVEGILLEQGYS
+368 YSEYIEGLLLNQGYS
-383 AEEIAAMVAAEGLT
+383 ADEITAMVAAEGLT
-397 QEDLDWLATKPS
+397 QEDLDWLATKPG
-409 AEAYA
+409 ADAYQPTPEQKQQFPYA
-414 PTDEQKKQFPTVA
+414 P
-427 NSGKATNI
+427 NSGSTRNI
-435 LGSAGAF
+435 LGNTNSF
-442 HNAIVCNSTEHK
+442 YNAIVCNSTDHK

-461 AFGKLP
+461 AFGKLL

-472 IRAFRTEINR
+472 IRAFRTEFNR

-489 SLIPD
+489 SLIPN

-502 AHTTVATNIF
+502 AHTTVAANVL
-512 GNIATI
+512 GNISTI
-518 HMFDSAVLDG
+518 HLFDSAVLDS
-528 HKDEM
+528 HKNEM
-533 MSDYAFEGDNYPF
+533 MSGYVFEGDNYPF
-546 NQDDYFN
+546 SQDDYFN

-584 NDIIDSLLPS
+584 NGIIDSLLPS

-607 YELIINSVDG
+607 YDLIISSVEG

-625 PMGTIANVI
+625 PMGTLANVV

-639 LIDELIIP
+639 LIDELIVP

-664 IFPEG
+664 IFPEK
-669 SLIRNLLK
+669 SLVRKLLK
-677 NDPDTLNMIFGFL
+677 NNPDTYNKIFGFL
-690 DEYGITTLSFDLNYI
+690 EKYGITTLSFDLNYI

-717 TDRATKG
+717 TDRATMG
-724 FYDGVTTSDGR
+724 FYDGITTTDGR

-741 NVQYVDKMIAESAY
+741 NVQFVDKMIAESAY

-761 GYQTDENGE
+761 GYKTDENGE
-770 IVKDEHGNPV
+770 IVKDEKGNPV
-780 PLFTNGIKELLHT
+780 PLFTKGIKELLHT

-877 IYKSDQLVSS
+877 IYKSDELVSS

-914 AWIVNLLVNDWL
+914 AWIVNLIVNDWL
-926 NAVVDLLNDVLT
+926 NAVVDLLNDILT

-985 FEEQA
+985 LEEQA

-1011 IANAGPIIEIVMDI
+1011 IANAGSIFEIVMDI

-1067 PDIKNESLDVQKA
+1067 PNIKTESLDVQKA

-1197 LEEILDEAINI
+1197 LEEILDEKINI

-1250 SKYAND
+1250 SKYAKD

-1323 EYMKAVVYP
+1323 EYMKAVIYP
-1332 LADVLGKFL
+1332 LSDVLGKFL

-1348 IGVLQG
+1348 IGVLQ
-1354 ISGVLTDSSIQSIV
+1354 SVAGVLSDKSIQTMV
-1368 EKALPPIARE
+1368 KKALPPIANE
-1378 INGLVNIIEVLSPSL
+1378 INGIVRIIDVLAPSL
-1393 NEELVIPGL
+1393 NEEIVISGL
-1402 NMTLESIGGILDTAS
+1402 NMTLEEIGELLDTAP
-1417 TLINGVTGIT
+1417 TLINGVTGIA
-1427 NMLIGMILGG
+1427 NMLIDMILGG

-1455 DHFANTSKG
+1455 DHFATTSKG
-1464 NALLMIYC
+1464 NALLMIYS
-1472 LALDTVLD
+1472 LALDTVLS

-1495 GTTKAGLLK
+1495 GNTKAGLLK

-1515 EALAAAIRSVR
+1515 EALAAAVRSVR

-1564 DNIVKNVFPLLK
+1564 DNIVKNIFPLLK

-1714 EGYMT
+1714 EG
-1719 EDKKDENGNVI
+1719 V
-1730 KDKNGDP
+1730 NGDIT
-1737 VKVNV
+1737 
-1742 GEYSI
+1742 YSI

-1756 YIKNYS
+1756 YIKNS
-1762 GEGLYNRIQIDVD
+1762 TGEGLYNRIQIDVD

-1893 IEMIIGK
+1893 IEDILGT
-1900 SLGAKIAELVGINA
+1900 SLGAKIAELVGVNA

-1922 LNECNIQD
+1922 LNNCDIQN
-1930 YLIPIINGVLKSNN
+1930 YLIPIINGILKSNN

-1984 LIAVLRYIANVL
+1984 LIAVLRYIADVL
-1996 ISNANEIKTL
+1996 ISNSNEIKNL
-2006 ICGIEGV
+2006 ICGIDAV

-2049 PQNSFFDYRDFKFK
+2049 PQNSFFDYRDFKYK
-2063 DYDFSYPSTVDV
+2063 DYDFSYPSTVDI

-2108 DIISSLVCGLYGAVE
+2108 DIISSLVCGLYGAIE
-2123 GVKINDNMNLAEL
+2123 GVKINDNMNLTEL

-2304 QLLDNLLLPI
+2304 QLIDNLLLPI

-2333 VGLDIEKEIAK
+2333 VGLDIEKEIGK

>member
-46 SAEMSTDALNGLLDS
+46 SAEMSSDALNELLDS

-72 ETLASIGV
+72 KTLASIGV

-88 SFEDE
+88 NYEDE
-93 DIKSDRF
+93 NIKSDRF

-114 VGKTSMDKVLKDEG
+114 VGKTSMDKVLNDEG
-128 LSSGNAEADAANYA
+128 LSSGNAETDAANYA
-142 YVNDDDA
+142 YVNDDNA
-149 VIDFWSLYNICKT
+149 AIDFWSLYNLCKT
-162 NANADGTD
+162 NADANGTD

-177 YYNGYTKEDGTVVI
+177 YYNGYTKEDGTAVM

-199 RDSIGAKITVLNNA
+199 KDSIGTKITALNNA
-213 ANKKIYDIAVAIGV
+213 ATKKIFDIAVEIGV
-227 VQNNGDAVVI
+227 VQKNGDATVI

-249 DAYEAQNGAIEIATD
+249 DAYEAKNGAIEAATD

-274 LNNTLNLIN
+274 INKTLEFIN
-283 SNAKCSSIADLIFYQ
+283 SKAKCSSVADLIFYQ

-308 LYNAFAI
+308 IYNAAAI
-315 KGGAETGIA
+315 MGGAETGVA
-324 ANAYDTW
+324 ADAYDSW
-331 YTVTSAANPTV
+331 FEVTSAANPTV

-358 DSSNLENAKF
+358 DSSNLENSKF
-368 YSEYVEGILLEQGYS
+368 YSEYIEGLLLNQGYS
-383 AEEIAAMVAAEGLT
+383 ADEITAMVAAEGLT
-397 QEDLDWLATKPS
+397 QEDLDWLATKPG
-409 AEAYA
+409 ADAYQPTPEQKQQFPYA
-414 PTDEQKKQFPTVA
+414 P
-427 NSGKATNI
+427 NSGSTGNI
-435 LGSAGAF
+435 LGNTNSF
-442 HNAIVCNSTEHK
+442 YNAIVCNSTDHK

-472 IRAFRTEINR
+472 IRAFRTEFNR

-489 SLIPD
+489 SLIPN

-502 AHTTVATNIF
+502 AHTTVAANVL
-512 GNIATI
+512 GNISTI
-518 HMFDSAVLDG
+518 HLFDSAVLDS
-528 HKDEM
+528 HKNEM
-533 MSDYAFEGDNYPF
+533 MSGYVFEGDNYPF
-546 NQDDYFN
+546 SQDDYFN

-584 NDIIDSLLPS
+584 NGIIDSLLPS

-607 YELIINSVDG
+607 YDLIISSVEG

-625 PMGTIANVI
+625 PMGTLANVV
-634 PLLTI
+634 PLLAI
-639 LIDELIIP
+639 LIDELIVP

-664 IFPEG
+664 IFPEE
-669 SLIRNLLK
+669 SLVRKLLK
-677 NDPDTLNMIFGFL
+677 NNPDTYNMIFGFL
-690 DEYGITTLSFDLNYI
+690 EEYGITTLSFDLNYI

-717 TDRATKG
+717 TDRATMG
-724 FYDGVTTSDGR
+724 FYDGVTTTDGR

-741 NVQYVDKMIAESAY
+741 NVQFVDKMIAESAY

-770 IVKDEHGNPV
+770 IVKDENGNPV

-1057 ITIDYSTYYN
+1057 ITIDYAATQ
-1067 PDIKNESLDVQKA
+1067 KN
-1080 YKDILTKENEE
+1080 ILNKENEK

-1354 ISGVLTDSSIQSIV
+1354 ISGVLTDSSIQTMV
-1368 EKALPPIARE
+1368 KKALPPIANE
-1378 INGLVNIIEVLSPSL
+1378 INGIVRIIDVLAPSL
-1393 NEELVIPGL
+1393 NEEIVISDL
-1402 NMTLESIGGILDTAS
+1402 NMTLEEIGELLDTAP

-1445 SDKIKISFNW
+1445 SDKIKINFDW

-1464 NALLMIYC
+1464 NALLMIYS

-1526 TPTEILWTFEDYL
+1526 TPTEVLWTFEDYL

-1564 DNIVKNVFPLLK
+1564 DNIVKNIFPLLK
-1576 SLDVLGYDDLA
+1576 SLDVLGYDDLT

-1607 YGGIESKAGNTFTF
+1607 YGGIEGKAAGQFRFT
-1621 SPAQLA
+1621 PAQFA

-1641 AAAALRKCSSW
+1641 AAAALRKCDSW
-1652 SQVSNINWGFK
+1652 SKVSNINWGFK

-1702 LEGVVKDLALHF
+1702 LEDVVKDLALHF
-1714 EGYMT
+1714 EG
-1719 EDKKDENGNVI
+1719 V
-1730 KDKNGDP
+1730 NGDIT
-1737 VKVNV
+1737 
-1742 GEYSI
+1742 YSI

-1756 YIKNYS
+1756 YIKNS
-1762 GEGLYNRIQIDVD
+1762 TGEGLYNRIQIDVD
-1775 EVVKILNGAG
+1775 EIVKILNGAG

-1799 LEALMCDGVKTN
+1799 LEALMCDGVKTG

-1959 HGTQTSFNS
+1959 HGTQTSFDS
-1968 AAGGQGIRI
+1968 AAGGKGIRI
-1977 VAKQGET
+1977 IAKQGET
-1984 LIAVLRYIANVL
+1984 LVAVLRYIANVL

-2006 ICGIEGV
+2006 ICGIDAV

>member
-46 SAEMSTDALNGLLDS
+46 SAEMSSDALNELLDS

-72 ETLASIGV
+72 KTLASIGV

-88 SFEDE
+88 NYEDE
-93 DIKSDRF
+93 NIKSDRF

-114 VGKTSMDKVLKDEG
+114 VGKTSMDKVLNDEG
-128 LSSGNAEADAANYA
+128 LSSGNAETDAANYA
-142 YVNDDDA
+142 YVNDDNA
-149 VIDFWSLYNICKT
+149 AIDFWSLYNLCKT
-162 NANADGTD
+162 NADANGTD

-177 YYNGYTKEDGTVVI
+177 YYNGYTKEDGTAVM

-199 RDSIGAKITVLNNA
+199 KDSIGTKITALNNA
-213 ANKKIYDIAVAIGV
+213 ATKKIFDIAVEIGV
-227 VQNNGDAVVI
+227 VQKNGDATVI

-249 DAYEAQNGAIEIATD
+249 DAYEAKNGAIEAATD

-274 LNNTLNLIN
+274 INKTLEFIN
-283 SNAKCSSIADLIFYQ
+283 SKAKCSSVADLIFYQ

-308 LYNAFAI
+308 IYNAAAI
-315 KGGAETGIA
+315 MGGAETGVA
-324 ANAYDTW
+324 ADAYDSW
-331 YTVTSAANPTV
+331 FEVTSAANPTV

-358 DSSNLENAKF
+358 DSSNLENSKF
-368 YSEYVEGILLEQGYS
+368 YSEYIEGLLLNQGYS
-383 AEEIAAMVAAEGLT
+383 ADEITAMVAAEGLT
-397 QEDLDWLATKPS
+397 QEDLDWLATKPG
-409 AEAYA
+409 ADAYQPTPEQKQQFPYA
-414 PTDEQKKQFPTVA
+414 P
-427 NSGKATNI
+427 NSGSTGNI
-435 LGSAGAF
+435 LGNTNSF
-442 HNAIVCNSTEHK
+442 YNAIVCNSTDHK

-472 IRAFRTEINR
+472 IRAFRTEFNR

-489 SLIPD
+489 SLIPN

-502 AHTTVATNIF
+502 AHTTVAANVL
-512 GNIATI
+512 GNISTI
-518 HMFDSAVLDG
+518 HLFDSAVLDS
-528 HKDEM
+528 HKNEM
-533 MSDYAFEGDNYPF
+533 MSGYVFEGDNYPF
-546 NQDDYFN
+546 SQDDYFN

-584 NDIIDSLLPS
+584 NGIIDSLLPS

-607 YELIINSVDG
+607 YDLIISSVEG

-625 PMGTIANVI
+625 PMGTLANVV
-634 PLLTI
+634 PLLAI
-639 LIDELIIP
+639 LIDELIVP

-664 IFPEG
+664 IFPEE
-669 SLIRNLLK
+669 SLVRKLLK
-677 NDPDTLNMIFGFL
+677 NNPDTYNMIFGFL
-690 DEYGITTLSFDLNYI
+690 EEYGITTLSFDLNYI

-717 TDRATKG
+717 TDRATMG
-724 FYDGVTTSDGR
+724 FYDGVTTTDGR

-741 NVQYVDKMIAESAY
+741 NVQFVDKMIAESAY

-770 IVKDEHGNPV
+770 IVKDENGNPV

-1057 ITIDYSTYYN
+1057 ITIDYAATQ
-1067 PDIKNESLDVQKA
+1067 KN
-1080 YKDILTKENEE
+1080 ILNKENEK

-1354 ISGVLTDSSIQSIV
+1354 ISGVLTDSSIQTMV
-1368 EKALPPIARE
+1368 KKALPPIANE
-1378 INGLVNIIEVLSPSL
+1378 INGIVRIIDVLAPSL
-1393 NEELVIPGL
+1393 NEEIVISDL
-1402 NMTLESIGGILDTAS
+1402 NMTLEEIGELLDTAP

-1445 SDKIKISFNW
+1445 SDKIKINFDW

-1464 NALLMIYC
+1464 NALLMIYS

-1526 TPTEILWTFEDYL
+1526 TPTEVLWTFEDYL

-1564 DNIVKNVFPLLK
+1564 DNIVKNIFPLLK

-1598 MITTIAKAV
+1598 MITTIAKSV

-1714 EGYMT
+1714 EG
-1719 EDKKDENGNVI
+1719 V
-1730 KDKNGDP
+1730 NGDIT
-1737 VKVNV
+1737 
-1742 GEYSI
+1742 YSI

-1756 YIKNYS
+1756 YIKNS
-1762 GEGLYNRIQIDVD
+1762 TGEGLYNRIQIDVD

-1893 IEMIIGK
+1893 IEDILGT
-1900 SLGAKIAELVGINA
+1900 SLGAKIAELVGVNA

-1922 LNECNIQD
+1922 LNNCDIQN
-1930 YLIPIINGVLKSNN
+1930 YLIPIINGILKSNN

-1959 HGTQTSFNS
+1959 HGTQTLFNS

-1984 LIAVLRYIANVL
+1984 LIAVLRYIADVL
-1996 ISNANEIKTL
+1996 ISNSNEIKNL
-2006 ICGIEGV
+2006 ICGIDAV

-2049 PQNSFFDYRDFKFK
+2049 PQNSFFDYRDFKYK
-2063 DYDFSYPSTVDV
+2063 DYDFSYPSTVDI

-2108 DIISSLVCGLYGAVE
+2108 DIISSLVCGLYGAIE
-2123 GVKINDNMNLAEL
+2123 GVKINDNMNLTEL

-2304 QLLDNLLLPI
+2304 QLIDNLLLPI

-2333 VGLDIEKEIAK
+2333 VGLDIEKEIGK

>member
-40 FSDEYA
+40 FSDKYA
-46 SAEMSTDALNGLLDS
+46 SAEMSSDALNELLDS

-88 SFEDE
+88 NYEDE
-93 DIKSDRF
+93 NIKSDRF

-114 VGKTSMDKVLKDEG
+114 VGKTSMDKVLNDEG
-128 LSSGNAEADAANYA
+128 LSSGNAETDAANYA
-142 YVNDDDA
+142 YVNDDNA
-149 VIDFWSLYNICKT
+149 AIDFWSLYNLCKT
-162 NANADGTD
+162 NADANGTD

-177 YYNGYTKEDGTVVI
+177 YYNGYTKEDGTAVM

-199 RDSIGAKITVLNNA
+199 RDSIGTKITALNNA
-213 ANKKIYDIAVAIGV
+213 TTKKIFDIAVEIGV
-227 VQNNGDAVVI
+227 VQKNGDATVI
-237 ADKTAAEIQALI
+237 ADKTATEIQALI
-249 DAYEAQNGAIEIATD
+249 DAYEAKNGAIEAATD

-274 LNNTLNLIN
+274 INKTLEFIN
-283 SNAKCSSIADLIFYQ
+283 SKAKCSSVADLIFYQ

-308 LYNAFAI
+308 IYNAAAI
-315 KGGAETGIA
+315 MGGAETGVA
-324 ANAYDTW
+324 TDAYDSW
-331 YTVTSAANPTV
+331 FEVTSAANPTV

-358 DSSNLENAKF
+358 DSSNLENSKF
-368 YSEYVEGILLEQGYS
+368 YSEYIEGLLLNQGYS
-383 AEEIAAMVAAEGLT
+383 ADEITAMVAAEGLT
-397 QEDLDWLATKPS
+397 QEDLDWLATKPG
-409 AEAYA
+409 ADAYQPTPEQKQQFPYA
-414 PTDEQKKQFPTVA
+414 P
-427 NSGKATNI
+427 NSGSTGNI
-435 LGSAGAF
+435 LGNTNSF
-442 HNAIVCNSTEHK
+442 YNAIVCNSTDHK

-472 IRAFRTEINR
+472 IRAFRTEFNR

-489 SLIPD
+489 SLIPN

-502 AHTTVATNIF
+502 AHTTVAANVL
-512 GNIATI
+512 GNISTI
-518 HMFDSAVLDG
+518 HLFDSAVLDS
-528 HKDEM
+528 HKNEM
-533 MSDYAFEGDNYPF
+533 MSGYVFEGDNYPF
-546 NQDDYFN
+546 SQDDYFN

-584 NDIIDSLLPS
+584 NGIIDSLLPS

-607 YELIINSVDG
+607 YDLIISSVEG

-625 PMGTIANVI
+625 PMGTLANVV

-639 LIDELIIP
+639 LIDELIVP

-664 IFPEG
+664 IFPEE
-669 SLIRNLLK
+669 SLVRKLLK
-677 NDPDTLNMIFGFL
+677 NDPDTYNMIFGFL
-690 DEYGITTLSFDLNYI
+690 EEYGITTLSFDLNYI

-717 TDRATKG
+717 TDRATMG
-724 FYDGVTTSDGR
+724 FYDGVTTTDGR

-741 NVQYVDKMIAESAY
+741 NVQFVDKMIAESAY

-770 IVKDEHGNPV
+770 IVKDENGNPV

-1036 GGNTDDNTG
+1036 DGNTDDNTG

-1057 ITIDYSTYYN
+1057 ITIDYAATQ
-1067 PDIKNESLDVQKA
+1067 KN
-1080 YKDILTKENEE
+1080 ILNKENEK

-1105 TVFEN
+1105 TIFEN

-1298 VNPVLASIAD
+1298 VNPVLTSIAD
-1308 KCDIKLYTPA
+1308 KCDIKLYTPV

-1348 IGVLQG
+1348 IGVLQS

-1368 EKALPPIARE
+1368 KKALPPIARE

-1445 SDKIKISFNW
+1445 SDKIKINFNW

-1464 NALLMIYC
+1464 NALLMIYS

-1730 KDKNGDP
+1730 KDKNGNP

-1893 IEMIIGK
+1893 IEAILGT
-1900 SLGAKIAELVGINA
+1900 SLGAKIAELVGVNA

-1922 LNECNIQD
+1922 LNNCDIQN
-1930 YLIPIINGVLKSNN
+1930 YLIPIINGILKSNN

-1984 LIAVLRYIANVL
+1984 LIAVLRYIADVL
-1996 ISNANEIKTL
+1996 ISNSNEIKNL
-2006 ICGIEGV
+2006 ICGIDAV

-2333 VGLDIEKEIAK
+2333 VGLDIEKEIGK

-2403 SHGELITDEP
+2403 SHGELITDEA